1 MSGTI
6 TTIKLRQFIAV
17 LAIISGGVFHARE
30 LNTLIHHF
38 RAYHGVHLDDLSLP
52 FYAFTT
58 SLSLFGVL
66 GLFDLTRFKNTEA
79 VTWILAIFSASM
91 LVIGGLV
98 FSMGYY
104 LFGALIFL
112 GLNLVPHLISKNMGV
127 PVNPNVVPVVINI
140 FVILTTPWR

>member
-30 LNTLIHHF
+30 MNKLIHVFHI
-38 RAYHGVHLDDLSLP
+38 HGIRLDNLLLP
-52 FYAFTT
+52 FYGFTT
-58 SLSLFGVL
+58 SLTLFGVL

-91 LVIGGLV
+91 LVMGGLV

-112 GLNLVPHLISKNMGV
+112 GLNLVPHLISRNMDV
-127 PVNPNVVPVVINI
+127 PVNPNIVPLVINI
-140 FVILTTPWR
+140 FVILTTPF

>member
-6 TTIKLRQFIAV
+6 TKIKLRQFIAV

-30 LNTLIHHF
+30 LNNLIHIFHI
-38 RAYHGVHLDDLSLP
+38 HGIRLDNLLLP
-52 FYAFTT
+52 FYGFTT
-58 SLSLFGVL
+58 SLTLFGVL

-91 LVIGGLV
+91 LVMGGLV

-112 GLNLVPHLISKNMGV
+112 GLNLVPHLISRNMDV
-127 PVNPNVVPVVINI
+127 PVNPNIVPLVINI
-140 FVILTTPWR
+140 FVILTTPF